1 MENLLRKHKIGK
13 AQYSQVVARGLV
25 SLLYPQIAYAK
36 KRVIA
41 WSRELVAMRTA
52 SSRLILLGL
61 AGTATGGRESHEDL
75 ERVIA
80 VEQLAR
86 NNQELRSRE
95 EGVVFHTSSTED
107 RSAIV
112 C

>member
-1 MENLLRKHKIGK
+1 MG
-13 AQYSQVVARGLV
+13 
-25 SLLYPQIAYAK
+25 
-36 KRVIA
+36 
-41 WSRELVAMRTA
+41 TA

-61 AGTATGGRESHEDL
+61 AATATGGRESHEDL

-95 EGVVFHTSSTED
+95 TEGYSIHHPLKTSLQSSVSID
-107 RSAIV
+107 SK
-112 C
+112 